1 MRFRIHSQF
10 YLPCMEG
17 IKVYR
22 SVLILIVLQ
31 EKFFQIIFPLLP
43 FWMPWKRVADVQT
56 TLRVHLY
63 CPSMPFYPWENTGEH
78 ILKSFAE
85 LLILYCICGWLF
97 IYWIIWWIIKPLL
110 YPGSIFWP
118 VFFLSWQGMRIQLSG
133 LLEEKVIIVGVAL
146 NINHGGTYK
155 YKLININHGASGQN
169 LNLGL
174 HHNRRCAFVVKF

>member
-1 MRFRIHSQF
+1 MTKWHFGYIPNSISH
-10 YLPCMEG
+10 
-17 IKVYR
+17 R

-118 VFFLSWQGMRIQLSG
+118 VFFILAGNAHSIIWIIGRKSNYCWCGAQYKSWR
-133 LLEEKVIIVGVAL
+133 
-146 NINHGGTYK
+146 NI
-155 YKLININHGASGQN
+155 
-169 LNLGL
+169 
-174 HHNRRCAFVVKF
+174 